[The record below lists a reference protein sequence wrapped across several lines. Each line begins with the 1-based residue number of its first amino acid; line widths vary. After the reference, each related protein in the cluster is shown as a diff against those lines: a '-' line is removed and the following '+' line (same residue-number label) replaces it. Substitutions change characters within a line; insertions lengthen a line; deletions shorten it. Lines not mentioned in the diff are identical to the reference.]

1 MVAARPFRMPD
12 GRSYLWVARTVSHGA
27 GGYGAPVKRFAVAL
41 GCDLAHADRLV
52 YSGGLDLQNPNLA
65 TPISA
70 GCKICDRPACPQR
83 AFPMTGRALR
93 ADPDRSGFVP
103 YSSG

>member
-1 MVAARPFRMPD
+1 MPD

-41 GCDLAHADRLV
+41 GCDLAHAGRLA
-52 YSGGLDLQNPNLA
+52 YSRGLDLQNPNLA
-65 TPISA
+65 TPIGA
-70 GCKICDRPACPQR
+70 GCKICDRPAWPQR

-103 YSSG
+103 YSAG